1 MHNLIALFNFEFF
14 RNAFLAA
21 FMASVTCGI
30 IGTYIVS
37 RRIVFISGGITHAS
51 FGGIGMGYYFGFNPI
66 LGAVA
71 FGILSA
77 LGIELFTKRA
87 DLRED
92 SAIAILW
99 SLGMALGVIFIFLTP
114 GYAPNLMN
122 YLFGNILTVS
132 KGDLMFLL
140 FLSVFVIVFFL
151 VFYRMIIFVSF
162 DEEFALTNNAP
173 VRLFNSLL
181 ISLVALTIVLNIRV
195 VGIILVMSLLT
206 IPQAIANLFTKRF
219 DVMMFYSIGF
229 GFLGSVAGLA
239 FSYLYD
245 IPSGAAII
253 FTLVVLYGII
263 KSIFLLFVKANIGKT
278 GKDIALISE
287 GKLKV

>member
-1 MHNLIALFNFEFF
+1 MQSLITLFDFEFF

-21 FMASVTCGI
+21 FMASLTCGI

-51 FGGIGMGYYFGFNPI
+51 FGGIGMGYYFGFDPI
-66 LGAVA
+66 MGAVV
-71 FGILSA
+71 FGIFSA

-99 SLGMALGVIFIFLTP
+99 SFGMALGVIFIFLTP
-114 GYAPNLMN
+114 GYAPNLMS

-132 KGDLMFLL
+132 KVDLLFLL
-140 FLSVFVIVFFL
+140 FLSVFVIGFFL

-173 VRLFNSLL
+173 VRLFNSVL

-219 DVMMFYSIGF
+219 DVMMLYSIAF
-229 GFLGSVAGLA
+229 GFLGSVIGLA
-239 FSYLYD
+239 ISYLYD

-253 FTLVVLYGII
+253 FTLVVLYGFI
-263 KSIFLLFVKANIGKT
+263 KILSLLLGKVNLGT
-278 GKDIALISE
+278 SQIRKKSLNTEES
-287 GKLKV
+287 

>member
-1 MHNLIALFNFEFF
+1 MQNLFALFSFEFF
-14 RNAFLAA
+14 QNAFLAA
-21 FMASVTCGI
+21 FMASITCGI

-66 LGAVA
+66 AGAIA

-77 LGIELFTKRA
+77 LGIELFTKKA

-92 SAIAILW
+92 SAIAMLW
-99 SLGMALGVIFIFLTP
+99 SLGMALGIIFIFLTP
-114 GYAPNLMN
+114 GYAPNLMS

-132 KGDLMFLL
+132 KSDLLFLL
-140 FLSVFVIVFFL
+140 FLSVFVIGFFL
-151 VFYRMIIFVSF
+151 IFYRMIIFVSF

-173 VRLFNSLL
+173 VRLFNALL

-219 DVMMFYSIGF
+219 DRMMFYSIAF
-229 GFLGSVAGLA
+229 AFLGSVTGLA
-239 FSYLYD
+239 FSYFYD

-263 KSIFLLFVKANIGKT
+263 KIAFLIFGKANVGTAKR
-278 GKDIALISE
+278 
-287 GKLKV
+287 

>member
-1 MHNLIALFNFEFF
+1 MENLIALFNFGFF

-21 FMASVTCGI
+21 LVASITCGI

-51 FGGIGMGYYFGFNPI
+51 FGGIGMGYYFGFDPI
-66 LGAVA
+66 LGAIV
-71 FGILSA
+71 FGIMSA
-77 LGIELFTKRA
+77 LGIEFFTKRA

-92 SAIAILW
+92 SAIAMLW

-114 GYAPNLMN
+114 GYAPNLMS

-132 KGDLMFLL
+132 KGDLIYL
-140 FLSVFVIVFFL
+140 FILAVFVISFFL
-151 VFYRMIIFVSF
+151 IFYRMIIFVSF

-173 VRLFNSLL
+173 VRLFNALL

-219 DVMMFYSIGF
+219 DVMIFYSILF
-229 GFLGSVAGLA
+229 GFLGSITGLTI
-239 FSYLYD
+239 SYIYD

-253 FTLVVLYGII
+253 FTLVVIYGLMKTGFII
-263 KSIFLLFVKANIGKT
+263 FGKAN
-278 GKDIALISE
+278 
-287 GKLKV
+287 LKYRENIKG

>member
-1 MHNLIALFNFEFF
+1 MENLIALFNLGFF
-14 RNAFLAA
+14 RNAFIAA
-21 FMASVTCGI
+21 FLASVLCGI

-51 FGGIGMGYYFGFNPI
+51 FGGIGIGYYFGFDPI
-66 LGAVA
+66 LGAII

-77 LGIELFTKRA
+77 LGIEFFTKRA

-92 SAIAILW
+92 SAIAMLW

-114 GYAPNLMN
+114 GYAPNLMS

-132 KGDLMFLL
+132 KGDLIYLL
-140 FLSVFVIVFFL
+140 LLSIFVISFFL
-151 VFYRMIIFVSF
+151 IFYRMIIFVSF

-173 VRLFNSLL
+173 VRLFNAML

-206 IPQAIANLFTKRF
+206 IPQAIANLFAKRF
-219 DVMMFYSIGF
+219 DHMMFYSIAF

-239 FSYLYD
+239 FSYIYD

-253 FTLVVLYGII
+253 FTLVVLYGLIKTGFIVFGKANLKYRENI
-263 KSIFLLFVKANIGKT
+263 KS
-278 GKDIALISE
+278 
-287 GKLKV
+287 

>member
-1 MHNLIALFNFEFF
+1 MEQLLELFDFAFF

-21 FMASVTCGI
+21 IVSSITCGI

-37 RRIVFISGGITHAS
+37 KRIVFISGGITHAS
-51 FGGIGMGYYFGFNPI
+51 FGGIGMGYYLGFNPI
-66 LGAVA
+66 GGAVI

-77 LGIELFTKRA
+77 LGIEFFSKKA
-87 DLRED
+87 EMRED
-92 SAIAILW
+92 SAIAMLW
-99 SLGMALGVIFIFLTP
+99 SLGMALGIIFIFLTP

-132 KGDLMFLL
+132 STDLLYMGLL
-140 FLSVFVIVFFL
+140 TVGVILFFGL
-151 VFYRMIIFVSF
+151 FYRMIIYISF
-162 DEEFALTNNAP
+162 DEEFALTSNAP

-206 IPQAIANLFTKRF
+206 IPQAISNLFTKRF
-219 DVMMFYSIGF
+219 LMMIYMSILWGF
-229 GFLGSVAGLA
+229 IGCVLGLYT
-239 FSYLYD
+239 SYIYD

-253 FTLVVLYGII
+253 FVLVLIY
-263 KSIFLLFVKANIGKT
+263 LLAKGTA
-278 GKDIALISE
+278 ISTS
-287 GKLKV
+287 KIRKKVREN

>member
-1 MHNLIALFNFEFF
+1 MENLLSLFDFGFF

-21 FMASVTCGI
+21 LLASITCGM

-51 FGGIGMGYYFGFNPI
+51 FGGIGMGYYFGFDPI
-66 LGAVA
+66 FGAVI

-77 LGIELFTKRA
+77 LGIEFFTKKA

-92 SAIAILW
+92 SAIAMLW

-114 GYAPNLMN
+114 GYAPNLMS

-132 KGDLMFLL
+132 TSDLVYLSLL
-140 FLSVFVIVFFL
+140 TLFVGGFIII
-151 VFYRMIIFVSF
+151 FYRMILFVSF

-173 VRLFNSLL
+173 VRLFNAIL

-206 IPQAIANLFTKRF
+206 IPQAIANLFTKQF
-219 DVMMFYSIGF
+219 DRMMILSIFIGF
-229 GFLGSVAGLA
+229 IGSMAGLV
-239 FSYLYD
+239 FSYYYD

-253 FTLVVLYGII
+253 FTLVVIYGLI
-263 KSIFLLFVKANIGKT
+263 KSIFIVRAKLSIG
-278 GKDIALISE
+278 
-287 GKLKV
+287 

>member
-1 MHNLIALFNFEFF
+1 MENLLNLFDFGFF

-21 FMASVTCGI
+21 ILASITCGM

-51 FGGIGMGYYFGFNPI
+51 FGGIGMGYYFGFDPI
-66 LGAVA
+66 FGAII

-77 LGIELFTKRA
+77 LGIEFFTRKA

-92 SAIAILW
+92 SAIAMLW
-99 SLGMALGVIFIFLTP
+99 SLGMALGIIFIFLTP
-114 GYAPNLMN
+114 GYAPNLMS
-122 YLFGNILTVS
+122 YLFGNILTVT
-132 KGDLMFLL
+132 KMDLVYLSLL
-140 FLSVFVIVFFL
+140 TLFVGAFMII
-151 VFYRMIIFVSF
+151 FYRMILFVSF
-162 DEEFALTNNAP
+162 DEEFALTNNVP
-173 VRLFNSLL
+173 VRLFNAIL

-219 DVMMFYSIGF
+219 DLMMIASIIIGF
-229 GFLGSVAGLA
+229 IGSMAGLV
-239 FSYLYD
+239 FSYFYD

-253 FTLVVLYGII
+253 FTLVVLFGVI
-263 KSIFLLFVKANIGKT
+263 KSIFILKT
-278 GKDIALISE
+278 
-287 GKLKV
+287 KVFDSLESG

>member
-1 MHNLIALFNFEFF
+1 MENLIALFNFGFF
-14 RNAFLAA
+14 RNAFIAA
-21 FMASVTCGI
+21 LVASITCGI

-66 LGAVA
+66 FGAIA

-77 LGIELFTKRA
+77 LGIEFFTKRA

-92 SAIAILW
+92 SAIAMLW

-114 GYAPNLMN
+114 GYAPNLMS

-132 KGDLMFLL
+132 KNDLIYL
-140 FLSVFVIVFFL
+140 FILAVFVICFFL
-151 VFYRMIIFVSF
+151 IFYRMIIFVSF

-173 VRLFNSLL
+173 VRLFNALL

-219 DVMMFYSIGF
+219 DVMMVYSILF
-229 GFLGSVAGLA
+229 GFLGSISGLA
-239 FSYLYD
+239 FSYIYD

-253 FTLVVLYGII
+253 FTLVVLYGLIKTVFII
-263 KSIFLLFVKANIGKT
+263 FGKAN
-278 GKDIALISE
+278 
-287 GKLKV
+287 LKHRERVKI

>member
-1 MHNLIALFNFEFF
+1 MQNLIALFNFEFF

-51 FGGIGMGYYFGFNPI
+51 FGGIGMGYYFGFDPI
-66 LGAVA
+66 MGAIA

-77 LGIELFTKRA
+77 LGIELFTKKA

-92 SAIAILW
+92 SAIAMLW
-99 SLGMALGVIFIFLTP
+99 SLGMALGVIFIFITP
-114 GYAPNLMN
+114 GYAPNLMS

-132 KGDLMFLL
+132 KNDLLFLL
-140 FLSVFVIVFFL
+140 FLTVFVIGFF
-151 VFYRMIIFVSF
+151 VAFYRMIIFVSF

-219 DVMMFYSIGF
+219 DLMMGYSIAF
-229 GFLGSVAGLA
+229 GFLGSMIGLA
-239 FSYLYD
+239 LSYIYD
-245 IPSGAAII
+245 IPSGASII
-253 FTLVVLYGII
+253 FTLVVLYGMI
-263 KSIFLLFVKANIGKT
+263 KAVFLLFGKANRGHSEVRE
-278 GKDIALISE
+278 ISR
-287 GKLKV
+287 LS

>member
-1 MHNLIALFNFEFF
+1 MENLIALFNFGFF

-21 FMASVTCGI
+21 LVASITCGI

-51 FGGIGMGYYFGFNPI
+51 FGGIGMGYYFGFDPI
-66 LGAVA
+66 LGAIV
-71 FGILSA
+71 FGIMSA
-77 LGIELFTKRA
+77 LGIEFFTKRA

-92 SAIAILW
+92 SAIAMLW

-114 GYAPNLMN
+114 GYAPNLMS

-132 KGDLMFLL
+132 KGDLIYL
-140 FLSVFVIVFFL
+140 FILAVFVISFFL
-151 VFYRMIIFVSF
+151 TFYRMIIFVSF

-173 VRLFNSLL
+173 VRLFNALL

-219 DVMMFYSIGF
+219 DVMIFYSILF
-229 GFLGSVAGLA
+229 GFLGSITGLTI
-239 FSYLYD
+239 SYIYD

-253 FTLVVLYGII
+253 FTLVVIYGLMKTSFII
-263 KSIFLLFVKANIGKT
+263 FGKSNLKYRENIKG
-278 GKDIALISE
+278 
-287 GKLKV
+287 

>member
-1 MHNLIALFNFEFF
+1 MENLIALFNFGFF

-21 FMASVTCGI
+21 LVASITCGI

-51 FGGIGMGYYFGFNPI
+51 FGGIGMGYYFGFDPI
-66 LGAVA
+66 LGAIA

-77 LGIELFTKRA
+77 LGIEFFTKRA

-92 SAIAILW
+92 SAIAMLW

-114 GYAPNLMN
+114 GYAPNLMS

-132 KGDLMFLL
+132 KGDLIYL
-140 FLSVFVIVFFL
+140 FILAVFVIGFFL
-151 VFYRMIIFVSF
+151 IFYRMIIFVSF

-173 VRLFNSLL
+173 VRLFNALL

-219 DVMMFYSIGF
+219 DIMIIYSILF
-229 GFLGSVAGLA
+229 GFLGSITGLT
-239 FSYLYD
+239 FSYIYD

-253 FTLVVLYGII
+253 FTLVVLYGLI
-263 KSIFLLFVKANIGKT
+263 KTGFIVFGKANLRYRENVK
-278 GKDIALISE
+278 
-287 GKLKV
+287 

>member
-1 MHNLIALFNFEFF
+1 MENLIAIFNLGFF
-14 RNAFLAA
+14 RNAFIAA
-21 FMASVTCGI
+21 FFASITCGI

-66 LGAVA
+66 LGAVV
-71 FGILSA
+71 FGIISA
-77 LGIELFTKRA
+77 LGIEFFTKRA

-114 GYAPNLMN
+114 GYAPNLMS

-132 KGDLMFLL
+132 KEDLIYLL
-140 FLSVFVIVFFL
+140 LLAIFVIGVFL
-151 VFYRMIIFVSF
+151 IFYRMIIFVSF

-173 VRLFNSLL
+173 VRLFNALL

-195 VGIILVMSLLT
+195 MGIILVMSLLT

-219 DVMMFYSIGF
+219 DYMMFYSIGF
-229 GFLGSVAGLA
+229 GFLGSVTGLS
-239 FSYLYD
+239 FSYIYD

-253 FTLVVLYGII
+253 FSLVVLYGLIKMGFII
-263 KSIFLLFVKANIGKT
+263 FGKENLQFRKNVKI
-278 GKDIALISE
+278 
-287 GKLKV
+287 

>member
-1 MHNLIALFNFEFF
+1 MENLLSLFDFGFF
-14 RNAFLAA
+14 RNALAA
-21 FMASVTCGI
+21 AFIASIICGI

-51 FGGIGMGYYFGFNPI
+51 FGGIGLGYYLGFDPI
-66 LGAVA
+66 LGAVI

-77 LGIELFTKRA
+77 LGIEFFTKRA

-92 SAIAILW
+92 SAIAMLW

-114 GYAPNLMN
+114 GYAPNLMS

-132 KGDLMFLL
+132 KEDLIYLILLAFL
-140 FLSVFVIVFFL
+140 VIGFFL
-151 VFYRMIIFVSF
+151 IFYRMIIFVSF
-162 DEEFALTNNAP
+162 DEEYALTNNAP
-173 VRLFNSLL
+173 VRLFNGLL

-206 IPQAIANLFTKRF
+206 IPQAIANLFTKKF
-219 DVMMFYSIGF
+219 NTMMIYSMVF
-229 GFLGSVAGLA
+229 GFLGSVIGLA
-239 FSYLYD
+239 FSYIYD

-253 FTLVVLYGII
+253 FTLVVLYGLI
-263 KSIFLLFVKANIGKT
+263 KVIFLLKKKGT
-278 GKDIALISE
+278 
-287 GKLKV
+287 

>member
-1 MHNLIALFNFEFF
+1 MEKLIALFTFGFF
-14 RNAFLAA
+14 QNAFIAA
-21 FMASVTCGI
+21 LFASITCGI

-51 FGGIGMGYYFGFNPI
+51 FGGIGMGYYFGFDPI
-66 LGAVA
+66 AGAIG

-77 LGIELFTKRA
+77 LGIEFFTKKA

-92 SAIAILW
+92 SAIAMLW

-114 GYAPNLMN
+114 GYAPNLMS

-132 KGDLMFLL
+132 KGELIY
-140 FLSVFVIVFFL
+140 LSILGIFVIGFFL
-151 VFYRMIIFVSF
+151 IFYRMILFVSF

-173 VRLFNSLL
+173 VRLFNALL

-219 DVMMFYSIGF
+219 DVMILFSIAF
-229 GFLGSVAGLA
+229 GFLGSISGLII
-239 FSYLYD
+239 SYIYD

-253 FTLVVLYGII
+253 FTLVLLYGVI
-263 KSIFLLFVKANIGKT
+263 KTFTLLFNKAGMMK
-278 GKDIALISE
+278 K
-287 GKLKV
+287 KLF

>member
-1 MHNLIALFNFEFF
+1 MENLIDLFNFGFF

-21 FMASVTCGI
+21 FIASVTCGI

-51 FGGIGMGYYFGFNPI
+51 FGGIGMGYYFGFDPI
-66 LGAVA
+66 AGAIA

-77 LGIELFTKRA
+77 LGIEFFTKRA

-92 SAIAILW
+92 SAIAMLW
-99 SLGMALGVIFIFLTP
+99 SLGMALGVIFVFLTP
-114 GYAPNLMN
+114 GYAPNLMS

-132 KGDLMFLL
+132 TGDLVSLFLL
-140 FLSVFVIVFFL
+140 ALFVIGFFL
-151 VFYRMIIFVSF
+151 IFYRMIIFVSF

-173 VRLFNSLL
+173 VRLFNALL

-219 DVMMFYSIGF
+219 DVMIFYSIAF
-229 GFLGSVAGLA
+229 GFLGSVTGLTL
-239 FSYLYD
+239 SYIYD

-253 FTLVVLYGII
+253 FTLVVIYGLI
-263 KSIFLLFVKANIGKT
+263 KSMFLVFGKVQIKQRET
-278 GKDIALISE
+278 LSSE
-287 GKLKV
+287 Q

>member
-1 MHNLIALFNFEFF
+1 MENLIALFNFGFF

-21 FMASVTCGI
+21 IVASITCGI

-51 FGGIGMGYYFGFNPI
+51 FGGIGMGYYFGFDPI
-66 LGAVA
+66 LGAIA

-77 LGIELFTKRA
+77 LGIEFFTKRA

-92 SAIAILW
+92 SAIAMLW

-114 GYAPNLMN
+114 GYAPNLMS

-132 KGDLMFLL
+132 KGDLIYL
-140 FLSVFVIVFFL
+140 FSLAIFVIGFFL
-151 VFYRMIIFVSF
+151 TFYRMIIFVSF

-173 VRLFNSLL
+173 VRLFNALL

-206 IPQAIANLFTKRF
+206 IPQAIANLFTRRF
-219 DVMMFYSIGF
+219 DIMMVYSILF
-229 GFLGSVAGLA
+229 GFLGSIAGLA
-239 FSYLYD
+239 FSYIYD

-263 KSIFLLFVKANIGKT
+263 KTAFLIFGKANLKARENVKA
-278 GKDIALISE
+278 
-287 GKLKV
+287 

>member
-1 MHNLIALFNFEFF
+1 MQNLFALFSFEFF
-14 RNAFLAA
+14 QNAFFAA
-21 FMASVTCGI
+21 LMASITCGI

-66 LGAVA
+66 VGAIA

-77 LGIELFTKRA
+77 LGIELFTKKA

-92 SAIAILW
+92 SAIAMLW
-99 SLGMALGVIFIFLTP
+99 SLGMALGIIFIFLTP
-114 GYAPNLMN
+114 GYAPNLMS

-132 KGDLMFLL
+132 KSDLLFLL
-140 FLSVFVIVFFL
+140 FLSVFVIGFFL
-151 VFYRMIIFVSF
+151 IFYRMIIFVSF

-173 VRLFNSLL
+173 VRLFNALL

-219 DVMMFYSIGF
+219 DRMMFYSIAF
-229 GFLGSVAGLA
+229 AFLGSVTGLA
-239 FSYLYD
+239 FSYFYD

-263 KSIFLLFVKANIGKT
+263 KIVFLIFDKANISAVKR
-278 GKDIALISE
+278 
-287 GKLKV
+287 